1 MKNSLHN
8 FNFVRVL
15 ASVIYFCECALW
27 IMTAILYVLVTH
39 FCGDQ
44 LDDFTRWHTYTH
56 TRKMKR
62 NVKKWHNIS
71 KSKIVW
77 ICLSKFLWFSM
88 LNDDGMKTFQRTS
101 LFIGFTK
108 CGYVWDVQLPLH
120 FIKMKFKSR
129 THCTMCVYFMALFA
143 FLYTT
148 CLPISANER
157 VSDKEKTTGKTTE
170 ISYIRWGLLFYGLE
184 VKMMFVIQAKKCT
197 QVAST
202 WNHAAESEV
211 HKSFRRNK
219 NNPP

>member
-157 VSDKEKTTGKTTE
+157 VSDKEKNYWKNHRNIIHSMGFVVLWFGGKNDVCYT
-170 ISYIRWGLLFYGLE
+170 SK
-184 VKMMFVIQAKKCT
+184 KMHTSCIHM
-197 QVAST
+197 
-202 WNHAAESEV
+202 
-211 HKSFRRNK
+211 KSCCRK
-219 NNPP
+219 WSA